1 MTTIWWTIIGLA
13 VTTALVKAAGPV
25 VFGGRTP
32 HPAFLRVV
40 AMMAPALLAA
50 LVVTS
55 ALVDQRQLGVGAD
68 TVGVLAGGVLLWR
81 GHSVVLAV
89 VVAVAVTAGACGPSP
104 DQQLAD
110 RLRLARRGG
119 AGAASHELLDP
130 GARSA
135 TYWSPV

>member
-1 MTTIWWTIIGLA
+1 MSTTWWTIIGLA

-55 ALVDQRQLGVGAD
+55 ALTDRGHIGVGAD

-89 VVAVAVTAGACGPSP
+89 VVAVAVTAG
-104 DQQLAD
+104 
-110 RLRLARRGG
+110 LR
-119 AGAASHELLDP
+119 
-130 GARSA
+130 
-135 TYWSPV
+135 TVT

>member
-1 MTTIWWTIIGLA
+1 MSTTWWTIIGLA

-55 ALVDQRQLGVGAD
+55 TLTDRGHIGVGAD

-89 VVAVAVTAGACGPSP
+89 VVAVAVTAG
-104 DQQLAD
+104 
-110 RLRLARRGG
+110 LR
-119 AGAASHELLDP
+119 
-130 GARSA
+130 
-135 TYWSPV
+135 TVT

>member
-1 MTTIWWTIIGLA
+1 MTIWLTIIGLA

-55 ALVDQRQLGVGAD
+55 ALSDGREIGIGAD

-81 GHSVVLAV
+81 GRSVVLAV
-89 VVAVAVTAGACGPSP
+89 VVAVVVTAG
-104 DQQLAD
+104 
-110 RLRLARRGG
+110 LRA
-119 AGAASHELLDP
+119 
-130 GARSA
+130 
-135 TYWSPV
+135 VV

>member
-1 MTTIWWTIIGLA
+1 VTIWWTIIGLA

-25 VFGGRTP
+25 VFGGREP

-55 ALVDQRQLGVGAD
+55 ALADGRQVGVGAD

-81 GHSVVLAV
+81 GRSVVLAV
-89 VVAVAVTAGACGPSP
+89 VVAVAVTAT
-104 DQQLAD
+104 
-110 RLRLARRGG
+110 LRAL
-119 AGAASHELLDP
+119 
-130 GARSA
+130 
-135 TYWSPV
+135 T

>member
-1 MTTIWWTIIGLA
+1 VTIWWMIGGLA
-13 VTTALVKAAGPV
+13 LTTAVVKAAGPV

-32 HPAFLRVV
+32 NPAFLRVV

-55 ALVDQRQLGVGAD
+55 ALADGKQVGVGAD

-89 VVAVAVTAGACGPSP
+89 VVAVAVTAT
-104 DQQLAD
+104 
-110 RLRLARRGG
+110 LRAI
-119 AGAASHELLDP
+119 
-130 GARSA
+130 
-135 TYWSPV
+135 V